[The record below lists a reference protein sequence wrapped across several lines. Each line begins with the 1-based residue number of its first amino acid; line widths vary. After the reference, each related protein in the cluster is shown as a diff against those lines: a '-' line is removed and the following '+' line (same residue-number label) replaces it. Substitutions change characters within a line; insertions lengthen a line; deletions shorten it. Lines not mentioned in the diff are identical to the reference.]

1 MPRKLLP
8 FLLLLLPLPLSAQC
22 SGTHEIDLSWA
33 YTQGSDP
40 ATGFYIFI
48 EQQGQTKFTQ
58 LNATQLPVSALAYSD
73 CSIGGGYSYSYYVTA
88 VDAKGTQSQ
97 PSNTWV
103 SAVIPV
109 TPVSG
114 VTVTR
119 SSSGANTI
127 VYTFGGDGGAAT
139 IGRSTSACGTTGAT
153 FTQIATGITATSY
166 TDSAPPASS
175 DYCYSVAAV
184 INGVAS
190 TLAYG
195 GVANPPNAA
204 TGITGRVVR

>member
-1 MPRKLLP
+1 MARKLLP
-8 FLLLLLPLPLSAQC
+8 FLLLLLPLPMHAQC
-22 SGTHEIDLSWA
+22 SGTHEIDIAWA

-40 ATGFYIFI
+40 ATGFYVFI

-58 LNATQLPVSALAYSD
+58 LNTAQVPVATTAYSD

-88 VDAKGTQSQ
+88 VDAQGNQSQ
-97 PSNTWV
+97 PSGTWV
-103 SAVIPV
+103 SPVVPV

-119 SSSGANTI
+119 NSSGSNTI
-127 VYTFGGDGGAAT
+127 TYAFGGDGGAAT
-139 IGRSTSACGTTGAT
+139 IARSTATCGTSGAS

-166 TDSAPPASS
+166 TDAAPPASS
-175 DYCYSVAAV
+175 VYCYSVAAV

-204 TGITGRVVR
+204 TGITGRIVR